1 MAKSGEAAQVLQG
14 GRSRK
19 AALREQAARRKRKQ
33 NLMLI
38 GGGAALVL
46 LIAAFVVAGV
56 LRQRPVAGEERYA
69 AQGNLHITFGSTS
82 PVAYNSTPPTSGPHY
97 ETLAAWG
104 VHTEP
109 VRYEHLVHNLEDG
122 GVVIY
127 YQCADGCPEL
137 VEQLSAIVDPYF
149 RTGRNVVMAPN
160 DPAWTIGG
168 SEPLHRDMGASIAL
182 AAWQRLLTLDEV
194 DEAAIRAFI
203 ERYEGIDH
211 HPRG

>member
-1 MAKSGEAAQVLQG
+1 M
-14 GRSRK
+14 
-19 AALREQAARRKRKQ
+19 LRRA
-33 NLMLI
+33 I
-38 GGGAALVL
+38 CTS
-46 LIAAFVVAGV
+46 
-56 LRQRPVAGEERYA
+56 P
-69 AQGNLHITFGSTS
+69 FGSTS
-82 PVAYNSTPPTSGPHY
+82 PIAYNSTPPTSGPHY

-104 VHTEP
+104 VHRP
-109 VRYEHLVHNLEDG
+109 IRYEHLVHNLEDG

-182 AAWQRLLTLDEV
+182 AV
-194 DEAAIRAFI
+194 AAAADARRGGRSRHPCLHRALRGHRPPPARI
-203 ERYEGIDH
+203 AGRRTS
-211 HPRG
+211 PRTMPVMAA